1 MKVWNELASFLCWA
15 SKHLYNQNVGN
26 LPLSRSWW
34 GCFVVFDDELLL
46 PGKMKQVPRWWL
58 VRRTRKMRTLIKV
71 RPGEMNATWK
81 GNTLIWGMTELL
93 WRKRKVRPCK
103 VSCVSIE
110 RLTQI
115 TVAFSFGVCDDA
127 PHCSSRLC
135 NQSFVRDEWF
145 EHAALLILVLWR
157 GRMSYGRARGN
168 FN

>member
-26 LPLSRSWW
+26 LPLSRSWR

-46 PGKMKQVPRWWL
+46 PGKMKQVLRWWL

-81 GNTLIWGMTELL
+81 GNMLIWGMTELL

-127 PHCSSRLC
+127 PHCSSSHLFAMNGLSTLDC
-135 NQSFVRDEWF
+135 WHWF
-145 EHAALLILVLWR
+145 CGEGGWVMGGQEGILIK
-157 GRMSYGRARGN
+157 N
-168 FN
+168 PT